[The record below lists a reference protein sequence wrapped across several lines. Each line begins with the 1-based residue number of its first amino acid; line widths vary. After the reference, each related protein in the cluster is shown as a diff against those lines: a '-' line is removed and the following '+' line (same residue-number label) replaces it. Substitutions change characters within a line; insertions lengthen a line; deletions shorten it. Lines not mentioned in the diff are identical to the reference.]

1 MAEQDFDK
9 TEQATPKRKQEAREK
24 GSVARSHEIPSVAIL
39 LMGTVI
45 LYFIFPRVY
54 SNFMDL
60 TSSIFSV
67 SGSMEITEDIIYL
80 FVTEIIKKMF
90 FTLSPFLFMV
100 VIAGAV
106 SNILQFGLIFST
118 KSLELDLSRID
129 PIEGIKRL
137 TSLRSLV
144 EIGKAILKIA
154 VVGFAASLLIRREF
168 DHFIILVDSDI
179 NHIFSYTGRLTL
191 KLITWTGSVLVVLA
205 AVDFGFKKW
214 EHTRSL
220 KMTPQEVKEEF
231 RQTEGNP
238 LIKSRIKSLQREMAR
253 KRMMSDVPKADVVIT
268 NPIHLAV
275 AILYKNGEMKAPK
288 VVAKGA
294 GVIAEKIKEIARE
307 NGVVIIENKPL
318 AQTLYR
324 IVKIGEEIPSNLY
337 KAVAEILA
345 YVYRLKRKK

>member
-9 TEQATPKRKQEAREK
+9 TEQATPKREQEAREK
-24 GSVARSHEIPSVAIL
+24 GNVARSHEIPSVAIL

-54 SNFMDL
+54 SNFMEL
-60 TSSIFSV
+60 TSSLFST
-67 SGSMEITEDIIYL
+67 SGSIEITEDTIYP
-80 FVTEIIKKMF
+80 FMTEIMKRMF
-90 FTLSPFLFMV
+90 FTISPFLIMV
-100 VIAGAV
+100 VIVAAV
-106 SNILQFGLIFST
+106 SNILQFGFIFST
-118 KSLELDLSRID
+118 KSLEFDLARIN

-154 VVGFAASLLIRREF
+154 VVGSAAYLLIRREF
-168 DHFIILVDSDI
+168 DHFIVLVDSDVNQI
-179 NHIFSYTGRLTL
+179 LSYTGRLTL

-214 EHTRSL
+214 EHAKSL

-231 RQTEGNP
+231 RQAEGNP
-238 LIKSRIKSLQREMAR
+238 LIKSRIRSLQREMAR

-275 AILYKNGEMKAPK
+275 AILYKNGEMKAPR

-324 IVKIGEEIPSNLY
+324 VVKIGEEIPSNLY

-345 YVYRLKRKK
+345 YVYRLKRKM

>member
-1 MAEQDFDK
+1 MADQDLEK

-24 GSVARSHEIPSVAIL
+24 GNVARSHEIPSVAIL

-54 SNFMDL
+54 SNFIEL
-60 TSSIFSV
+60 TSSLFSI
-67 SGSMEITEDIIYL
+67 SGSMEITEDTVYP
-80 FVTEIIKKMF
+80 FMTEIIKRMF
-90 FTLSPFLFMV
+90 FVISPFLFMV
-100 VIAGAV
+100 VIAAAA
-106 SNILQFGLIFST
+106 SNILQFGFIFST
-118 KSLELDLSRID
+118 RILEIDLSRIN
-129 PIEGIKRL
+129 PLGGIKRL
-137 TSLRSLV
+137 ASLRSLV

-154 VVGFAASLLIRREF
+154 VVGFAASLLIRKEF
-168 DHFIILVDSDI
+168 DHFIILADSDVS
-179 NHIFSYTGRLTL
+179 HILSYTGRLTL
-191 KLITWTGSVLVVLA
+191 KLVAWTGSVLVVLA

-214 EHTRSL
+214 EHAKSL

-231 RQTEGNP
+231 RQAEGNP
-238 LIKSRIKSLQREMAR
+238 LIKSRIRSLQREMAR

-268 NPIHLAV
+268 NPVHLAV
-275 AILYKNGEMKAPK
+275 AILYKNGETKAPK

-324 IVKIGEEIPSNLY
+324 VVKIGEEIPSNLY

-345 YVYRLKRKK
+345 YVYRLKRKM